1 MKTFCEY
8 IEESV
13 STKKNF
19 KEFDRLCRLISKNKL
34 KWGETAPKT
43 LYKWVDD
50 LTKLI
55 NSHNDDWRLY
65 CKEHGY
71 DPSSNAH
78 EIGRAHV

>member
-1 MKTFCEY
+1 MLGFIEY
-8 IEESV
+8 LDESSSTK

-50 LTKLI
+50 LTTLI
-55 NSHNDDWRLY
+55 NLHNDDWRLY
-65 CKEHGY
+65 CKEQGY

-78 EIGRAHV
+78 DFLA